1 MEKNQAATKEF
12 LGRKIEIVETNLTN
26 LQNLIENN
34 RQDLAT
40 LTSVMQKRIT
50 DIEERRMENQR

>member
-12 LGRKIEIVETNLTN
+12 LGRKTEMVETNLTN

-34 RQDLAT
+34 RQNLAT
-40 LTSVMQKRIT
+40 LTSIMQKRIA
-50 DIEERRMENQR
+50 DIEERRKESHR